1 MAHLSGKQI
10 GKHARVLAAALALGA
25 AVLSLSAGQAEA
37 KPRHP
42 VDNGVRCWIKG
53 GPDGETWT
61 AYMPGDVVILDGLLQ
76 RCGSDGHWTP
86 ARKAEGS
93 TVLSEPVG
101 GGVLA
106 PTP

>member
-1 MAHLSGKQI
+1 MAHSWGTHI
-10 GKHARVLAAALALGA
+10 MRHARTLAAALAIGA
-25 AVLSLSAGQAEA
+25 TVLSLSAGQAEA

-61 AYMPGDVVILDGLLQ
+61 AYMPGEVVLLDGLLQ
-76 RCGSDGHWTP
+76 KCGSDGKWSP

-93 TVLSEPVG
+93 TVLAEPAS

-106 PTP
+106 P